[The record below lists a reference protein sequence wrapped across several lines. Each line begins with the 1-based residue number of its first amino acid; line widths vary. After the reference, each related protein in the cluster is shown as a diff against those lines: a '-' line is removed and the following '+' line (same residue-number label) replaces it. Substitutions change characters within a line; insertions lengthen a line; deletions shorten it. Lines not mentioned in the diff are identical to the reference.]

1 MKRNPGA
8 DPGPQ
13 LEQRLGCDVRVFDPR
28 GLPLR
33 DPAIE
38 HHPKV
43 QELRRLSD
51 WSEGH
56 VWVSPE
62 MHGEVTGAFKTQID
76 WLPLNTG
83 TPSTCATPAP
93 TC

>member
-1 MKRNPGA
+1 M
-8 DPGPQ
+8 
-13 LEQRLGCDVRVFDPR
+13 RVFDPR

-33 DPAIE
+33 DPEIE
-38 HHPKV
+38 KHPKV
-43 QELRRLSD
+43 QELRQLSD

-62 MHGEVTGAFKTQID
+62 MHGEITGAFKTQID

-83 TPSTCATPAP
+83 ALTTCAAPAP
-93 TC
+93 AC